1 MLYAAARL
9 RVSGTQGFVRGFAP
23 AATALRLSCHAI
35 VSFSSQSFADKAE
48 PAQQSAA
55 EAAPAVGTP
64 DIEVIDAKA
73 ELTVFK
79 VRL

>member
-23 AATALRLSCHAI
+23 ATTALRLSCHAI
-35 VSFSSQSFADKAE
+35 VLFSSQSFADKAE
-48 PAQQSAA
+48 TGQQPAA
-55 EAAPAVGTP
+55 EAPAVGTP
-64 DIEVIDAKA
+64 DIGLTDAKA